1 MIAEL
6 PRLSGEERE
15 LVAKALRNLDGARE
29 AVEATPPTSKRRAGM
44 HPGAM
49 VMSDDFDE
57 PLPNSFWLGED
68 A

>member
-6 PRLSGEERE
+6 PRLTDAERA
-15 LVAKALRNLDGARE
+15 LVAKALHELTEVKG
-29 AVEATPPTSKRRAGM
+29 AVESPQIEPTRRAGM

-49 VMSDDFDE
+49 VASDDFDD
-57 PLPNSFWLGED
+57 PLPDSFWLGED